1 MNSRITQSFLEAYT
15 GLNEAQKQA
24 VETID
29 GPVLVIAGPGT
40 GKTQILAARIGN
52 ILLKTDARPENI
64 LCLTYTDAGTVAMR
78 KRLLQ
83 FIGPDAYKVGIF
95 TFHAFCNMVIQE
107 NLDHFGIKD
116 LQPISELEQKQL
128 LEKLIDGFDKN
139 HLLKRW
145 TGEIYYDSY
154 RLQKLFQLMK
164 TENWTVE
171 KIYEEADRYIAELP
185 DKEEFRYK
193 RANATKGIKMGD
205 LKQDKIDAEIKK
217 MNELKAAASEF
228 TNYENMMRELKRYDY
243 DDMIIWVL
251 KAFEEHPYMLLRY
264 QERYQYFLV
273 DEFQDTNGSQN
284 AILKSLIT
292 NDFNEGKP
300 NVMVVG
306 DDDQSIY
313 RFQGANVQNIMDFW
327 FDYKDQIATI
337 VMIENYRSTQLIL
350 DASKHLIEKNFER
363 LINKIQGL
371 SKDLKA
377 LNAKY
382 AAINIQPEII
392 AYPNPAQEATAIA
405 QAIEQLQNEG
415 VPLHEIAVIYRNHR
429 QSEALGKLLRFKNIS
444 VNTRKRL
451 DILKSRFIQNI
462 LTLLQYID
470 IESKTACS
478 DKSEELLFQI
488 LHYAWFNVDTMLIA
502 EIAIDIRQNNHYKNP
517 LFWRKEIQKV
527 AQKIKPD
534 LFNNENNDRYAAL
547 KKLSDDIE
555 YWIKER
561 HNISLQLLIEK
572 IITRGGILNYIMH
585 SPEKIQMLEE
595 LHTFYSFV
603 KAETQRDTSLN
614 ISGLMDTLKQLD
626 KYDIAIT
633 IETTSVAEKGVNF
646 VTAHSSKGLEFEHVF
661 LIGCDKNS
669 WDKPA
674 RSGTFTL
681 PETLTAANDTIDESE
696 ESRRLFYVAMTR
708 AKKHLHIS
716 FSATNADGKDTEY
729 SRFVAELTEQNTLPI
744 QRKSMSDADMMA
756 YNFMVM
762 QEEALPDVQLVE
774 ESFLHKVLENYS
786 LSVTDLS
793 LYLKC
798 PVSFYYSKMLKIPQA
813 KNEAMV
819 FGTAVHNALNKFFK
833 KMQDEGKEQF
843 PATEVLLNDF
853 KFELLRHKDAFNTQ
867 QDFDRRLQYGLQ
879 ILPKYLEH
887 YLDTWNKIVKTE
899 IIINASINGIPIKGI
914 IDKLEFTGRE
924 VNVVDYKTGQFS
936 NPNTKKKF
944 NPPLSVAVNEDAQLK
959 FEELYGG
966 DYWRQAVFYKIIID
980 NEIKRDWNVIST
992 EFDFVEP
999 DRKTQLYHKEKVVI
1013 TPHDVEVVKKQI
1025 TGAYNQIMN
1034 LQFTK
1039 GCNEPDCKWCN
1050 FVKSAFREIEVGDE
1064 EE

>member
-1 MNSRITQSFLEAYT
+1 MKSNITQSFLEAYNN
-15 GLNEAQKQA
+15 LNEAQKQA

-83 FIGPDAYKVGIF
+83 FIGPEAYKVGIF
-95 TFHAFCNMVIQE
+95 TFHAFCNQVIQE

-116 LQPISELEQKQL
+116 LQPLSELEQKQL

-145 TGEIYYDSY
+145 TGEVYYDSY
-154 RLQKLFQLMK
+154 RLQKLFQIMK
-164 TENWTVE
+164 TENWSVDD
-171 KIYEEADRYIAELP
+171 IYAAADTYITELP
-185 DKEEFRYK
+185 ERSEFQYK
-193 RANATKGIKMGD
+193 RANATKGIKVGD
-205 LKQDKIDAEIKK
+205 LKQEKIDAEVKK
-217 MNELKAAASEF
+217 MNELKAAASEYV
-228 TNYENMMRELKRYDY
+228 NYENMMRELKRYDY

-251 KAFEEHPYMLLRY
+251 KAFNEHPYMLLRY

-284 AILKSLIT
+284 AILKNLIT
-292 NDFNEGKP
+292 NDFSEGKP
-300 NVMVVG
+300 NVLVVG

-327 FDYKDQIATI
+327 YDYKDHIATI
-337 VMIENYRSTQLIL
+337 VMTENYRSTQHIL

-363 LINKIQGL
+363 LINKIKGL

-377 LNAKY
+377 SNSKY
-382 AAINIQPEII
+382 AAIDIQPEII
-392 AYPNPAQEATAIA
+392 AFPNLAQETTGIT
-405 QAIEQLQNEG
+405 QAIEQLQEEG

-429 QSEALGKLLRFKNIS
+429 QSEALAKLLRFKNIA
-444 VNTRKRL
+444 VNTRKKL
-451 DILKSRFIQNI
+451 DVLQSRFIQNI
-462 LTLLQYID
+462 LTLLKYID
-470 IESKTACS
+470 SESKQAFS
-478 DKSEELLFQI
+478 AEDLLFEI
-488 LHYAWFNVDTMLIA
+488 LHYQWFNIDSMLIA
-502 EIAIDIRQNNHYKNP
+502 ETAIDIRQNNHYKNP
-517 LFWRKEIQKV
+517 LFWRREIQKV

-534 LFNNENNDRYAAL
+534 LFNNEKNDKYAAL

-572 IITRGGILNYIMH
+572 IITRGGILNYVMH

-595 LHTFYSFV
+595 LHTFYSYV
-603 KAETQRDTSLN
+603 KSETQRDTSL
-614 ISGLMDTLKQLD
+614 SVSSLMNTLQLLH
-626 KYDIAIT
+626 KYDIALS
-633 IETTSVAEKGVNF
+633 IETTSVTEKGINF

-669 WDKPA
+669 WDKPG

-681 PETLTAANDTIDESE
+681 PDTLVPSNETIDESE

-716 FSATNADGKDTEY
+716 FAETNNDSKDIEY
-729 SRFVAELTEQNTLPI
+729 SRFVAELVDKEALLV
-744 QRKSMSDADMMA
+744 QRKSMEDAAMSE

-762 QEEALPDVQLVE
+762 QEEVLPEVKLVE
-774 ESFLHKVLENYS
+774 ESFLHKVLENYA

-833 KMQDEGKEQF
+833 KMRDEGKEHF
-843 PATEVLLNDF
+843 PEMEVLLSDF
-853 KFELLRHKDAFNTQ
+853 KFELLRHKDAFNMQ

-879 ILPKYLEH
+879 ILPKYLAY

-899 IIINASINGIPIKGI
+899 IIINASLNGIPIKGI
-914 IDKLEFTGRE
+914 IDKLEFTGRD
-924 VNVVDYKTGQFS
+924 VNVVDYKTGQFT

-944 NPPLSVAVNEDAQLK
+944 SPPLSVAVNEDAQLK

-999 DRKTQLYHKEKVVI
+999 DRKTQTYHKEKVVI

-1025 TGAYNQIMN
+1025 AGAYNQIIN

-1050 FVKSAFREIEVGDE
+1050 FVKSAFKEIGVGE